1 LNREEHEGRQGEV
14 RRAIEQIGTCV
25 VDSAI
30 RVHCALGPGLLESTY
45 EHCLAYELRKV
56 GHSVDCQVTVPIQY
70 REIKIDAGYRLDLL
84 VDRLVIVENKAVE
97 RLLAIHAAQ
106 LLSYLRLTNLKLGF
120 LINWNVSL
128 LRDGLHRYV
137 NEL

>member
-1 LNREEHEGRQGEV
+1 MNREEREGRQGEV
-14 RRAIEQIGTCV
+14 RQAIEQIGTCV

-45 EHCLAYELRKV
+45 EHCLAYELRKAA
-56 GHSVDCQVTVPIQY
+56 HSVDCQVTVPVQY

-84 VDRLVIVENKAVE
+84 VDRLVIVENKAIE

>member
-14 RRAIEQIGTCV
+14 RRAIEQIVTCV

-45 EHCLAYELRKV
+45 EHCLAYELRKA
-56 GHSVDCQVTVPIQY
+56 GHSVDCQVTVPIKY

-84 VDRLVIVENKAVE
+84 VERLVIVENKTVE
-97 RLLAIHAAQ
+97 RLLPIHAAQ
-106 LLSYLRLTNLKLGF
+106 LLTYLRLTNLKLGF
-120 LINWNVSL
+120 LINWNVPL

>member
-1 LNREEHEGRQGEV
+1 
-14 RRAIEQIGTCV
+14 
-25 VDSAI
+25 
-30 RVHCALGPGLLESTY
+30 
-45 EHCLAYELRKV
+45 
-56 GHSVDCQVTVPIQY
+56 VTVPIQY

-97 RLLAIHAAQ
+97 RFLAIHAAQ

-128 LRDGLHRYV
+128 LRDGLHWYV